1 MNLPSP
7 ETARPWLELFRPS
20 NGEISATVFLVFASM
35 TQMPFFVFVA
45 PQAVLVF
52 EKKYRSPGC
61 GLRTAFPVAGFRSET
76 ITPRRE
82 DQSVAS
88 RFGPPAG
95 AGRPGAGEPA
105 GALPAMGALDC
116 WTVVGSLGA
125 GDAVPCGAL
134 HANVTSAATPSRVI
148 PRESARWIAMW
159 CALPFIT

>member
-95 AGRPGAGEPA
+95 DG
-105 GALPAMGALDC
+105 
-116 WTVVGSLGA
+116 
-125 GDAVPCGAL
+125 VPCGAL